1 MTFATKYF
9 MDSMPRKD
17 CKIKIFLWKTMK
29 KKPIMNDNQ
38 WTIGMRRYYGY
49 KKINKYNKKD

>member
-1 MTFATKYF
+1 LQNKNIF
-9 MDSMPRKD
+9 MENNE
-17 CKIKIFLWKTMK
+17 

-49 KKINKYNKKD
+49 KKINKYSKKD